1 MDVPPPSAPGRSER
15 GVWRSRIG
23 WLLVIW
29 TASVAA
35 LGLAAGL
42 MKLLMRFVG
51 LG

>member
-1 MDVPPPSAPGRSER
+1 MDAPPRAPSRPGR

-42 MKLLMRFVG
+42 MKLLMRSVG